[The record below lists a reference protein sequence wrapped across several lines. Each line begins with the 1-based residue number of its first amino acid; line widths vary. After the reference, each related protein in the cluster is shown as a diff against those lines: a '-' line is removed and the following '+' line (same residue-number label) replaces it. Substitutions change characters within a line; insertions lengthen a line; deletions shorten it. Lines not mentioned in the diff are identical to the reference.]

1 MDTDYIEKAQEPEV
15 QDMAGES
22 IAPECATECVVH
34 VPVNAH
40 GHDIDWNAL
49 QTWLAFQAQTFIEE
63 SQRLVSTKQAFHA
76 PLISHRLND
85 EELEKAL
92 EGLPSWDE
100 VEHPDLSFLS
110 KADYSKAARHMSRR
124 TIKGIEKWL

>member
-1 MDTDYIEKAQEPEV
+1 MDTDYIKKAQEPEV
-15 QDMAGES
+15 QNMAGES
-22 IAPECATECVVH
+22 IAPTCATECVVH

-49 QTWLAFQAQTFIEE
+49 QTWLAFQAQSFIEE
-63 SQRLVSTKQAFHA
+63 NQRFVSTTQALRV
-76 PLISHRLND
+76 PSTSHRLND

-100 VEHPDLSFLS
+100 VEHPDLSFLT
-110 KADYSKAARHMSRR
+110 KADYGNAVRHMSHR